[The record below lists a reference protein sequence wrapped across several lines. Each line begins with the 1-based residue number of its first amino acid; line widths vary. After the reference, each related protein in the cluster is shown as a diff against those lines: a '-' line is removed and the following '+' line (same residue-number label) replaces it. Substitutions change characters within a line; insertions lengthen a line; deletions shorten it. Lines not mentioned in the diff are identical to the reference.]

1 MQNKS
6 RFFNVLLFQK
16 KLYLC
21 RVIKNQNIMAL
32 EINRAP
38 VLTGKA
44 AKEFWQKVANFST
57 QETREELIEKRNKF
71 RQFIATQKHFQYA

>member
-1 MQNKS
+1 
-6 RFFNVLLFQK
+6 
-16 KLYLC
+16 
-21 RVIKNQNIMAL
+21 MAL

-57 QETREELIEKRNKF
+57 QETREELIEKRHKF